1 MVDVKVKHSLSICKK
16 YQKLVFYEQ
25 FSFTEPRNL
34 FQPQQLVPSVAA
46 RWQCGRRK
54 TWMGR
59 ALARGVAVVGA
70 SSIDGCSARGGRT
83 RQHSVLLSVHTDGV
97 RCPRLCGA
105 ADNVIT
111 VCQCCGHAGVSE
123 VLCWVLRKTR
133 SWRRCS
139 AGWDWSSRS
148 SLLCCCWSLPT
159 TWRSPSLRPL
169 FKVVSLLGV
178 MYLRG
183 SSSPLSPHHAS
194 FTLRDRGGLSDER
207 PLNALW
213 ADRC

>member
-1 MVDVKVKHSLSICKK
+1 M
-16 YQKLVFYEQ
+16 
-25 FSFTEPRNL
+25 
-34 FQPQQLVPSVAA
+34 FQPLQLVPSVAA

-54 TWMGR
+54 TWMGW
-59 ALARGVAVVGA
+59 ALARGVAGVGA

-83 RQHSVLLSVHTDGV
+83 RQHSVLLSVRTDGV

-148 SLLCCCWSLPT
+148 SSLCCCWLLLT
-159 TWRSPSLRPL
+159 TWRSPSSRPL

-183 SSSPLSPHHAS
+183 SLSPLSPHHSPFGTVAGS
-194 FTLRDRGGLSDER
+194 VTNAHWILYEPIDVSGMRAFYQLIMMSVNIYLLAFQNFVDKF
-207 PLNALW
+207 LNT
-213 ADRC
+213 